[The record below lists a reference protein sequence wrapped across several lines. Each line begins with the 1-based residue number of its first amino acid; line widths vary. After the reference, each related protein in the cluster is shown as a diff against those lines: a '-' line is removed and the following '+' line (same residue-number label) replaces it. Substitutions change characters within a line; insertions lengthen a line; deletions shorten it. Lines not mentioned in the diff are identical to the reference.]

1 MYLILHSNG
10 IMSPKKSMEYYKYMI
25 DDFARELK
33 GEPALNFEEARI
45 KAQKFNEAQLGVDS
59 DFSDELRN
67 VLKTHATKNIE
78 EADMTETEAIQKH
91 INECKARISSI
102 RRSVIHGQALDPD
115 GCKEEISVLETVTAL
130 LEKNLMEKQGV
141 SAPQEKE
148 TLVPLPCKP
157 GDHVWALLR
166 DDYVECEVTSMTIYE
181 NNPHTTIPHTTMQLW
196 AINEEYRMQ
205 DCVTNFGHSL
215 FHTEEE
221 VKAAYEELQTNRN
234 SR

>member
-1 MYLILHSNG
+1 
-10 IMSPKKSMEYYKYMI
+10 
-25 DDFARELK
+25 
-33 GEPALNFEEARI
+33 
-45 KAQKFNEAQLGVDS
+45 
-59 DFSDELRN
+59 
-67 VLKTHATKNIE
+67 
-78 EADMTETEAIQKH
+78 MTEIEAIQKH
-91 INECKARISSI
+91 INECKVRTSSI
-102 RRSVIHGQALDPD
+102 RRSLIHGQALDPD

-181 NNPHTTIPHTTMQLW
+181 NNPHTTMQLW
-196 AINEEYRMQ
+196 AINEGYRMQ
-205 DCVTNFGHSL
+205 ACVTDFGYSL

-221 VKAAYEELQTNRN
+221 VKPAYEELQTNRN